1 MNWLIYHL
9 YAIGSAFMSVRWA
22 LLGIARPAIAGPGAT
37 WVGHSK
43 WQRPEIIANSG
54 GPRSRVVATPIVS
67 RMLSQGSET
76 LGLRPLGHYEMS
88 PRHEPGGFRNLAML
102 LLRKAGFNSPDQA
115 WDSMRDQVP
124 DQPALVIDTPS
135 DAPPDSISDSSA
147 DNRKAALVLG
157 KCCGA
162 LFSPERPVIWSERR
176 LARSVRLVQ
185 CDAETFTRSDD
196 E

>member
-9 YAIGSAFMSVRWA
+9 YAIGSTFMPTGWA
-22 LLGIARPAIAGPGAT
+22 PAVLPASAIAGHGTT
-37 WVGHSK
+37 WVDHGK
-43 WQRPEIIANSG
+43 WRRPEIIANSG
-54 GPRSRVVATPIVS
+54 GPRSRVVATPVVS

-102 LLRKAGFNSPDQA
+102 LLRKAGFVSPDQA

-124 DQPALVIDTPS
+124 GQPALVIDAQREAPPGDPS
-135 DAPPDSISDSSA
+135 DPSA
-147 DNRKAALVLG
+147 ENLKAALVLG

-176 LARSVRLVQ
+176 LARCVRLVQ
-185 CDAETFTRSDD
+185 CDAETFTRNDD